1 MNFLMTGSY
10 SAADSLGSEKSYFE
24 AQTAGQVSEMI
35 VDTERERSI
44 VLTSALGRLLRLPRQ
59 VPSLFLQIPRLRAP
73 ASTGE
78 RWEESGLSV
87 DTFLLHVNA
96 VMV

>member
-35 VDTERERSI
+35 VYTEREINCSDVSSRETAPPTA
-44 VLTSALGRLLRLPRQ
+44 TSAQ
-59 VPSLFLQIPRLRAP
+59 SLSSNTSAESSSQHW
-73 ASTGE
+73 GE
-78 RWEESGLSV
+78 VGGVW
-87 DTFLLHVNA
+87 TFC
-96 VMV
+96 